1 MADETLKAFELGAS
15 LYDRAQTQKRMM
27 EQLQVQTAESL
38 IQRQG
43 MELQN
48 KIRDN
53 ELAIAIG
60 EQKAQVDE
68 YNTFSTLGKQ
78 ISDYLNNSKK
88 DAVFPVVPP
97 FKSKTYRAEAD
108 KMLNN
113 LEKYSAR
120 AELLKA
126 TSRAEAQADAIAA
139 STLNNAIAFGAVK
152 RDVNG
157 KLDIDVDLL
166 NQRSYQFKQSE
177 EAKVKAQSTSLLSNI
192 ELSRDKLKALI
203 ANNASDDE
211 IDRARLAVQKSFN
224 DARVQI
230 DQEELGFKKSST
242 ATKLGIDQQKV
253 DVAKNNLD
261 RLTKEG
267 SNKNA
272 IAAATLDYKKAIAE
286 KTASLNQEK
295 FDFGKGVQIQ
305 KLEIQGLDVEQR
317 VKRTDAYIENL
328 LKPVSQK
335 DIKLNTFDDGVV
347 RKTASFVANQQSAAD
362 SIERTIEILDDP
374 NVQESVKI
382 KSAQLLAKDLND
394 PKGRDAV
401 GNQEADRILG
411 ELDIISFS
419 RAWDKGDIVDFLGRD
434 LSGFREK
441 IELAKNGLDSKVL
454 KSVDRIN
461 SIYKKYEGGS
471 PRTPQTP
478 SRGAMITGGT
488 PQATSRTNAPAITTT
503 TNAPAMSPAMSQTN
517 SPSMFPTNAPA
528 ISGTNSVSDISFKS
542 AAEARAKG
550 KKSGDLVI
558 INGVEGNLN

>member
-1 MADETLKAFELGAS
+1 MADQSLEAFQLGAS

-48 KIRDN
+48 KIREDS
-53 ELAIAIG
+53 LAEAIG
-60 EQKAQVDE
+60 ERKAQVDE

-78 ISDYLNNSKK
+78 VSDYLNNPKSN
-88 DAVFPVVPP
+88 AVFPVVPP
-97 FKSKTYRAEAD
+97 FKSKQYRTEAD

-120 AELLKA
+120 AELLKTQEKA
-126 TSRAEAQADAIAA
+126 RNGSIANQTAILKEAMQIP
-139 STLNNAIAFGAVK
+139 GAV
-152 RDVNG
+152 
-157 KLDIDVDLL
+157 DINPQTEEPTINWTVF
-166 NQRSYQFKQSE
+166 NAGRKQVFD
-177 EAKVKAQSTSLLSNI
+177 ATVQKTQAQTGSIVGNLQ
-192 ELSRDKLKALI
+192 LSRDKLNALI
-203 ANNASDDE
+203 ANNASDAE
-211 IDRARLAVQKSFN
+211 IAQARLAVDKSFKE
-224 DARVQI
+224 ARVKL
-230 DQEELGFKKSST
+230 DEEELGFKKSST

-261 RLTKEG
+261 RLIREG
-267 SNKNA
+267 GNKNA
-272 IAAATLDYKKAIAE
+272 IAEATLDYKKTLAE
-286 KTASLNQEK
+286 KTSSLNREK

-305 KLEIQGLDVEQR
+305 KLELQGLDVGQR

-328 LKPVSQK
+328 LKPVAGK

-362 SIERTIEILDDP
+362 AIERTMEILDDP
-374 NVQESVKI
+374 NVQQSVKI
-382 KSAQLLAKDLND
+382 RSAQLLAKDLND

-419 RAWDKGDIVDFLGRD
+419 RAWDKGSIGDFLGRD

-441 IELAKNGLDSKVL
+441 LELTKNGLDSKVL

-471 PRTPQTP
+471 AKTPQTP

-488 PQATSRTNAPAITTT
+488 PQATSRTNAPAMPPA
-503 TNAPAMSPAMSQTN
+503 TNAPAMSATMLS
-517 SPSMFPTNAPA
+517 TNAPA
-528 ISGTNSVSDISFKS
+528 MSGTNTLSEISYGS
-542 AAEARAKG
+542 ADEARAKG
-550 KKSGDLVI
+550 KKSGDAVI
-558 INGVEGNLN
+558 INGRKGKLN